1 MEVIDAAVADGT
13 YTLGDQTTDG
23 TITITTGIITAIQE
37 AVA

>member
-1 MEVIDAAVADGT
+1 MEAINASVDDGT